1 MRGKKSIACLLAALC
16 LVLPGIV
23 LSQNADHNRMLV
35 INSQSIQVPV
45 IQVNGG
51 DCVDIEALAGTIN
64 GWVSFA
70 GTQIV
75 LSAPFSS
82 ATAVPTANAAKPA
95 SSSAPESNPVFS
107 KGFLNAGIEQA
118 ATLREWH
125 TAFVSAIQNGYLGTA
140 AALAPYALKR
150 LPTYV

>member
-1 MRGKKSIACLLAALC
+1 MEKVNSLPASGIIPCFAGNRFVTERG
-16 LVLPGIV
+16 P
-23 LSQNADHNRMLV
+23 
-35 INSQSIQVPV
+35 QSHARHQRQSTQVPV

-51 DCVDIEALAGTIN
+51 DYVDIEALASTIN
-64 GWVSFA
+64 GLVSFA
-70 GTQIV
+70 GTQV
-75 LSAPFSS
+75 ALSVPFSS
-82 ATAVPTANAAKPA
+82 ATSVPTANAAKPA

-125 TAFVSAIQNGYLGTA
+125 TALVSAIQNGYLGTA

>member
-1 MRGKKSIACLLAALC
+1 MEKVNSVPASGIIPCFAGNRFVTERG
-16 LVLPGIV
+16 
-23 LSQNADHNRMLV
+23 HNRMLV
-35 INSQSIQVPV
+35 INGQSTQVPV

-51 DCVDIEALAGTIN
+51 DYVDIETLASTIN
-64 GWVSFA
+64 GLVGFA
-70 GTQIV
+70 GTQIA
-75 LSAPFSS
+75 LSVPFSS

-95 SSSAPESNPVFS
+95 SSPAPESNLVFS

-125 TAFVSAIQNGYLGTA
+125 TALVSAIQNGYLGTA